1 MGYYEFAKILVDS
14 PDISAVIVS
23 PVPETHMMASV
34 TGDVGKLC
42 GRDYML
48 EEESK
53 SFPKLMKKLAGETKK
68 PLIMTIECGWKFAQ
82 LRQYFLDAGLVVF
95 ERSDRAARALSNVC
109 RGFVGWAGPQ

>member
-14 PDISAVIVS
+14 PDISAVVVS

-82 LRQYFLDAGLVVF
+82 LR
-95 ERSDRAARALSNVC
+95 
-109 RGFVGWAGPQ
+109 